1 MSLKGIAKETM
12 SILEKGGY
20 TGPSGEYVD
29 ISQEFWDAVNGTVL
43 YEPRE
48 LKSMLRK
55 CSPGGKPPVIEVTDE
70 SSQVAAHRLAQKG
83 VVPVILNFASAR
95 KPGGGFINGAK
106 SQEEDVCRCSGL
118 YPCLTRQR
126 AYYDAN
132 RQHKSVLYTDHIIFS
147 SHVPFFRVRSR
158 ELLDEPFAAGVITAP
173 APNAGQARRRN
184 IPDIDEAIYETLQ
197 RRAGMVLAVAR
208 DNGHRSL
215 VLGAWGCGVFSN
227 SPEQMADIFGSWLE
241 NTVFLGAFDHVVFP
255 IFGRSAQDQLNLEAF
270 QARFPGGQKD

>member
-20 TGPSGEYVD
+20 VGPSGEYVD
-29 ISQEFWDAVNGTVL
+29 ISQQFWDAVNGTVL

-55 CSPGGKPPVIEVTDE
+55 CSAGGKPPIIEVTNE
-70 SSQVAAHRLAQKG
+70 SSQVAAKRLAEKG
-83 VVPVILNFASAR
+83 VVPAVLNFASAR

-106 SQEEDVCRCSGL
+106 SQEEDLCRCSGL

-132 RQHKSVLYTDHIIFS
+132 RQESVLYTDHIIYS
-147 SHVPFFRVRSR
+147 PDVPFFRERNR
-158 ELLDEPFAAGVITAP
+158 ELIDQPFAAGVITAP
-173 APNAGQARRRN
+173 APNAGQARRRD
-184 IPDIDEAIYETLQ
+184 IPGFDEVLYETL
-197 RRAGMVLAVAR
+197 RLRAGMVLAVAR
-208 DNGHRSL
+208 DNEHRSL

-227 SPEQMADIFGSWLE
+227 SPEQVAAVFGSWLE

-255 IFGRSAQDQLNLEAF
+255 VFGRSGQDQLNLEAF
-270 QARFPGGQKD
+270 QARFES